1 MTPEQEAE
9 FTELEAAYKLVDDF
23 IQPHTNS
30 ASSVSVVDTE
40 QARLAWVGLK
50 KLKTAAFAEKTFDV
64 HVKQRL
70 ETAEERLKHI
80 RAELDA
86 ALEDYHRTG
95 GFPVTAIERLAKEIA

>member
-1 MTPEQEAE
+1 MTPEQEAQ
-9 FTELEAAYKLVDDF
+9 FAELEAAYKLVDDF
-23 IQPHTNS
+23 IQPHTTS

-40 QARLAWVGLK
+40 EARLAWAGLK

-70 ETAEERLKHI
+70 ETAEGRLTHI
-80 RAELDA
+80 RDTLDA
-86 ALEDYHRTG
+86 VLEDYQRTG